1 MRRTNPAKEADKES
15 PGRWGTRRRED
26 EGPSRGGEAVT
37 QEDIVSGDDAPS
49 ERATR
54 EPKSTRRDREAAR
67 RGPGAEFGVSEGQSQ
82 VPVGDRRVS
91 EWRGRARTW
100 AGACSPQPNA
110 RSGRRLR
117 VYLCD
122 RRCSDRRVPSTVA
135 RTARFAQDYPGVTTG
150 CRTSRG
156 PLRARHARS
165 RPCWGDHIGER
176 GVAPSDGSRHPG
188 RRAERGRCASAG
200 QTDRCRSRL
209 PVRHPGNSTRPLGRR
224 SGGRGRQPALAGG
237 QSPAPRQ
244 PRFARSARPAAARRR
259 ARTVVG
265 HRCCHLAATL
275 SENK

>member
-1 MRRTNPAKEADKES
+1 MPRASERRENRKAPVAIGKRHVGDLVRSSACLRDRARF
-15 PGRWGTRRRED
+15 RWGTGERASGED
-26 EGPSRGGEAVT
+26 GRGRGQAPAPLSRTRVQAGDYVFSSVTIVAVT
-37 QEDIVSGDDAPS
+37 EEFSVRWHAP
-49 ERATR
+49 
-54 EPKSTRRDREAAR
+54 
-67 RGPGAEFGVSEGQSQ
+67 
-82 VPVGDRRVS
+82 
-91 EWRGRARTW
+91 
-100 AGACSPQPNA
+100 
-110 RSGRRLR
+110 
-117 VYLCD
+117 
-122 RRCSDRRVPSTVA
+122 
-135 RTARFAQDYPGVTTG
+135 RFAQDYPGVTTG
-150 CRTSRG
+150 CCTSRG
-156 PLRARHARS
+156 PLRSRHARS